1 MQGLDNVLDVNT
13 PVAVV
18 VVDTNGV
25 IQYINRWMADWS
37 GHAPDAVI
45 GAPFERLY
53 PEVLSQGWP
62 FGPAAGAG
70 RPSYIGQASS
80 SFKVLD
86 LPDVFVL
93 HIATPRGQLHSL
105 LCYPHETAQ
114 GEPAYAL
121 FFYDQNDG
129 EKHHRDYARVVQQL
143 QRVQLERHAA
153 LLCQLEHTTAQLM
166 QNEKMA
172 GVGQLA
178 AGVAHE
184 INNPMG
190 YVFSNLKTLE
200 SYMQDMLKIID
211 AIDHVNAIDDLR
223 QLKRTLEYDYI
234 RNDIEDLISES
245 EEGVE
250 RVKNIIAALKYFSHT
265 DDDSM
270 RATHLNDGI
279 KSTLLVANNEIKYK
293 ADVVTELGDLPKVV
307 CNVSQINQVVM
318 NLLMN
323 AVQAISNSGT
333 ITVRSGHE
341 GAWVW
346 FEVEDTGPGISPEI
360 QRRMFDPFFTTKPA
374 GLGTGLGLSLSF
386 NIVKKHHGRIDVV
399 STPGMGAKF
408 RVWLPVNPEAA
419 LAS

>member
-1 MQGLDNVLDVNT
+1 MQDLDNVLDINT
-13 PVAVV
+13 PLAVV
-18 VVDTNGV
+18 VVDANGV
-25 IQYINRWMADWS
+25 ILHINRWMADWS
-37 GHAPDAVI
+37 GHTPGEVA
-45 GAPFERLY
+45 GMPFEHLY
-53 PEVLSQGWP
+53 PEVLTQGWP
-62 FGPAAGAG
+62 FGPAAGAPK
-70 RPSYIGQASS
+70 PSYIGQVSS

-93 HIATPRGQLHSL
+93 HIATPRGRLDSL
-105 LCYPHETAQ
+105 LCFPHETAH
-114 GEPAYAL
+114 GEPSYAL

-129 EKHHRDYARVVQQL
+129 AKHHRDYARAVQQL

-184 INNPMG
+184 INNPIG

-211 AIDHVNAIDDLR
+211 AIEHVNGIDDLR
-223 QLKRTLEYDYI
+223 QLKRALEYDYI

-250 RVKNIIAALKYFSHT
+250 RVKSIIAALKYFSYT
-265 DDDSM
+265 DDDTLRS
-270 RATHLNDGI
+270 ANLNDGI
-279 KSTLLVANNEIKYK
+279 KSTLLVAGNEIKYK
-293 ADVVTELGDLPKVV
+293 ANVVTELGDIPNVM
-307 CNVSQINQVVM
+307 CSVSQINQVVM

-323 AVQAISNSGT
+323 ALQAITNSGT
-333 ITVRSGHE
+333 ITIRSGHE
-341 GAWVW
+341 STWVW
-346 FEVEDTGPGISPEI
+346 FEIEDTGVGISPDI

-399 STPGMGAKF
+399 STPGKGTKL
-408 RVWLPVNPEAA
+408 RVWLPVNPEA
-419 LAS
+419 LPAS